1 MKTTTKDK
9 ARPVTAS
16 FRKNKAT
23 SFLNSVDRSSIDA
36 SKYKSH
42 LSILAS
48 NFETKE
54 EEQQQPLQ
62 KKTTLLLE
70 EIISKYNSTMNESDL
85 SAYCIE
91 NSKKDYDYLT
101 SIASASKSLND
112 FVFTSPK
119 EEGEHLQLVEKSIV
133 DKLRDENTNY
143 SNALN
148 KLKTKITELK
158 LKLFKATGENNFV
171 KQASDYQNTLKSDNA
186 RQLHNMEK
194 MLNECKEMNKVLRD
208 ELTAKKVQK
217 DALFRAVY
225 SLIMKYNCEMAN
237 EFKNIYQCYNNQYY
251 MINHKGLD
259 EKYIEDLF
267 SQIHVLE
274 GKVSARNK
282 EIKELEK
289 QILVPDKKKRKKN
302 NNIGKYSSRAV
313 IVAK

>member
-1 MKTTTKDK
+1 MKTKDK
-9 ARPVTAS
+9 ARPTTTAS

-48 NFETKE
+48 NFEAKDDE
-54 EEQQQPLQ
+54 QPLQ

-70 EIISKYNSTMNESDL
+70 EIISKYNSTMNETDL
-85 SAYCIE
+85 NAYCIE
-91 NSKKDYDYLT
+91 NSKKDFDYLT
-101 SIASASKSLND
+101 SIACTSKSLND

-133 DKLRDENTNY
+133 DKLRDENMHY

-148 KLKTKITELK
+148 KLKQKITELK

-171 KQASDYQNTLKSDNA
+171 KQASDYQNTLKTDNA

-194 MLNECKEMNKVLRD
+194 MLNECKDMNKVLRD
-208 ELTAKKVQK
+208 ELTSKRVQK

-225 SLIMKYNCEMAN
+225 GLIMKYNCEMAN
-237 EFKNIYQCYNNQYY
+237 EFKHIYQCYNNQYY

-289 QILVPDKKKRKKN
+289 QILVPDKKKKMKKN
-302 NNIGKYSSRAV
+302 NTSAKYSSRAV

>member
-1 MKTTTKDK
+1 MKTKDK
-9 ARPVTAS
+9 ARPTTAS

-54 EEQQQPLQ
+54 EEQPPVQ
-62 KKTTLLLE
+62 KRTTLLLE
-70 EIISKYNSTMNESDL
+70 EIISKYSSTVSESDL
-85 SAYCIE
+85 SACCIE
-91 NSKKDYDYLT
+91 NSKKDLDYLT
-101 SIASASKSLND
+101 SIATASKSLSD
-112 FVFTSPK
+112 FVFASPK

-133 DKLRDENTNY
+133 DKLRDENLHY

-148 KLKTKITELK
+148 KLKDKISELK

-171 KQASDYQNTLKSDNA
+171 KQASDYQNTLKTDNA

-194 MLNECKEMNKVLRD
+194 MLNECREMNKVLRD
-208 ELTAKKVQK
+208 ELTSKRVQK

-225 SLIMKYNCEMAN
+225 GLIMKYNCEMAN
-237 EFKNIYQCYNNQYY
+237 EFKNIYQCYNNQFY

-289 QILVPDKKKRKKN
+289 QILVPDKKKRTKKQAA
-302 NNIGKYSSRAV
+302 KYSSRAV